1 MEYTCDECYAMRQ
14 PHICICMN
22 CGKKTMVSVVKEF
35 QNEIIAPEKLFS
47 KTVKEN
53 DYSKNRRQYEKSLF
67 TSIW

>member
-1 MEYTCDECYAMRQ
+1 MEYTCDECYALRQ

>member
-35 QNEIIAPEKLFS
+35 QNEIIAHEKLFS
-47 KTVKEN
+47 KTVKE
-53 DYSKNRRQYEKSLF
+53 YR
-67 TSIW
+67 I

>member
-53 DYSKNRRQYEKSLF
+53 DYSKNRKQKEKSLF